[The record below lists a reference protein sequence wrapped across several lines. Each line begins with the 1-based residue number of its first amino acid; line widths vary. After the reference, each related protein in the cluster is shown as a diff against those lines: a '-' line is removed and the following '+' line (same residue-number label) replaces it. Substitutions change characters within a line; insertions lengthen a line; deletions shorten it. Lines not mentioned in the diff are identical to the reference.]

1 MSRSTQSFRTGSGWS
16 GRWATEATHP
26 VLPGTVVSGE
36 SIFEGLEDQRCLI
49 QRSRYAQAALPDAI
63 AFVGIVDGKPSMH
76 YFDPRGVHR
85 VFEVD
90 ITSPTWRFWTAA
102 PGFSLRVTRTFSDDG
117 NVITGQA
124 ELSRD
129 DGGTWEDDLA
139 ITYRRVG

>member
-1 MSRSTQSFRTGSGWS
+1 MQQEPQYAEFRDWQRPV

-26 VLPGTVVSGE
+26 VFPGTVVSGE

-49 QRSRYAQAALPDAI
+49 RRSRC
-63 AFVGIVDGKPSMH
+63 
-76 YFDPRGVHR
+76 RGVHR

-90 ITSPTWRFWTAA
+90 ITSPTWRFWNAA
-102 PGFSLRVTRTFSDDG
+102 PGFSLRVTHNFSDDG

-129 DGGTWEDDLA
+129 DGATWEDDVA